1 MFNIYSSTVTS
12 KGQATI
18 PAPIRKRLGIKTGE
32 KIIFESNGQG
42 VTIKTHI
49 QMVNELAGSLK
60 PKVKVKY
67 TDKMANKAVEKF
79 VAEEYLKFHGKTG

>member
-18 PAPIRKRLGIKTGE
+18 PAPIRKILGIKTGE

-67 TDKMANKAVEKF
+67 TDKMANRAVEKF
-79 VAEEYLKFHGKTG
+79 VAGEYLKFHGKTG